1 MLAWAD
7 VTGSV
12 GLFGE
17 GPAIANDIRGRI
29 RQELGLTVSIGVSFN
44 KVFAKLG
51 SDMKKPD
58 ATTVIT
64 PENYRDKARRLPVRA
79 VGCPGYP
86 PILWNKGSFAP
97 GVWPPHFRIG
107 P

>member
-1 MLAWAD
+1 MCGRYSLAPDQSKEIADECWLD

-17 GPAIANDIRGRI
+17 GSAIANDIRGRI

-44 KVFAKLG
+44 KVFAKL
-51 SDMKKPD
+51 
-58 ATTVIT
+58 A
-64 PENYRDKARRLPVRA
+64 
-79 VGCPGYP
+79 